1 MKMFQSYQAIWNDAY
16 QDIDEVILEHAGI
29 SPDKWYIDRD
39 FPKIAP
45 ADVLQAATALTQI
58 LQVLPALGDSED
70 VKQIALLTLGIND
83 PAEVLDALA
92 KEVKANPELAL
103 SRALKLFRESLSK
116 KE

>member
-83 PAEVLDALA
+83 PAEVLDALESA
-92 KEVKANPELAL
+92 TKGNANIALIKALRE
-103 SRALKLFRESLSK
+103 FRESLSK